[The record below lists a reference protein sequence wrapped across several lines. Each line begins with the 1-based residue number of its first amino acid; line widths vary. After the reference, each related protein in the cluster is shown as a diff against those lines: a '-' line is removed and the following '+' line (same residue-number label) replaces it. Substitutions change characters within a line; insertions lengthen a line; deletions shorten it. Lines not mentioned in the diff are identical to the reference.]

1 MKTIPLVGNIS
12 TSLHPLLA
20 QALSFTRVYQQYE
33 DAPIALREAMCLKEQ
48 YPALMGDLKPGD
60 KFAGRKADQRL
71 VYLGTLW
78 WSAPPILQEGKHMP
92 CKQGGYC
99 FDFGLAAELEC
110 SAEERQLLDGLVE
123 FWSSRCTWSR
133 TEKALDPCLR
143 PWISPA
149 GQLPAGSNGFCV
161 TVNSDRL
168 IQRGLPGLRLDVAD
182 RLASAKEPTFYEGLL
197 TALDVVEDVVRH
209 YRDQAII
216 KAGACGDEAEAA
228 ELTQIAD
235 TLNAL
240 LHRAPET
247 FREALQLFW
256 LYTHLVSGHH
266 PEAHRLDQS
275 LGDLFVKDLDAG
287 RLSEEEAIALLES
300 LWRMFSENGADALCR
315 IVVGGRGRRNPE
327 NADRFALAAMEATRR
342 HRRVTPQLTLR
353 LAEGQN
359 PALLAKGFDC
369 IAEGCC
375 FPMLYNDDVVEPGV
389 ARSMHLSPEAAQ
401 DYYPLGCGEYMVGWR
416 SPSVLC
422 CGWNVGM
429 TLDAALHAG
438 RSGGRQVGPIVPEP
452 QAMETFED
460 LYQAVLVQVRHCAE
474 TAARYYATV
483 LNTVPQDCP
492 FLLASLLTEGCMES
506 GKGILEGSE
515 HIGACVMGHG
525 FTNAADSLA
534 AIREVVYLKK
544 RATLGEVVAALDADF
559 QGHEDLHEALLS
571 APKFGNDLD
580 EVDQLLNRLW
590 GDMNTAAD
598 EAGQRAGLQFLTVSS
613 VNPGGYGMGESC
625 PATADGRRSG
635 QPFAIGHAPTAGKD
649 KNGLTALFN
658 SIAKADAANGGAA
671 TNVKISREMF
681 THSRSKVEALFDAFF
696 ASGGQ
701 EATVTVV
708 SRRDLEEA
716 MKNPDLYPHLL
727 VRLGGWCAKFVDLS
741 REIQE
746 EIIRRTLY

>member
-1 MKTIPLVGNIS
+1 MKSIPLVGKMS
-12 TSLHPLLA
+12 SSLNPLLS
-20 QALSFTRVYQQYE
+20 QALSFTRAYQQYE
-33 DAPIALREAMCLKEQ
+33 GAPIAIREAMCLKEQ
-48 YPALMGDLKPGD
+48 YPALMGDLQPGD
-60 KFAGRKADQRL
+60 RFAGRKADQRL
-71 VYLGTLW
+71 LYLGTIW
-78 WSAPPILQEGKHMP
+78 WSAPPIQQDGRYMP

-110 SAEERQLLDGLVE
+110 SPDERPILDELVE
-123 FWSSRCTWSR
+123 FWRERCTWSR
-133 TEKALDPCLR
+133 TDYAVDHDLR
-143 PWISPA
+143 PWISPD

-168 IQRGLPGLRLDVAD
+168 IQRGLPGLRLDVND
-182 RLASAKEPTFYEGLL
+182 RLASAENPSFYEGLL
-197 TALDVVEDVVRH
+197 IALDVVEDVVRH
-209 YRDQAII
+209 YRDQAIA
-216 KAGACGDEAEAA
+216 KAGASTNDLESA

-240 LHRAPET
+240 LHRAPES

-266 PEAHRLDQS
+266 PEAYRLDQS
-275 LGDLFVKDLDAG
+275 LGDLLVKDLDSG
-287 RLSEEEAIALLES
+287 RLSEEEAIALLEA

-353 LAEGQN
+353 LSEGQN

-375 FPMLYNDDVVEPGV
+375 FPMLYNDDVVIPGV

-401 DYYPLGCGEYMVGWR
+401 HYYPLGCGEYMVGWR

-422 CGWNVGM
+422 CGWNVGK
-429 TLDAALHAG
+429 TLDAALHGG
-438 RSGGRQVGPIVPEP
+438 RSRGQQVGPVVPEP
-452 QAMETFED
+452 QAMESFED
-460 LYQAVLVQVRHCAE
+460 LYQAVMVQIRHCAQ
-474 TAARYYATV
+474 TTARYYSAV
-483 LNTVPQDCP
+483 LKTVPKDCP
-492 FLLASLLTEGCMES
+492 FLLASLVTEGCLDS
-506 GKGILEGSE
+506 GKGILEGAE

-534 AIREVVYLKK
+534 AIRDVVCVKK
-544 RATLGEVVAALDADF
+544 LATLPQVVSALDDDF
-559 QGHEDLHEALLS
+559 IGHEDLREALLAS
-571 APKFGNDLD
+571 PKFGNDLD
-580 EVDQLLNRLW
+580 EVDLLLSRLW
-590 GDMNTAAD
+590 GDMNQAAD
-598 EAGQRAGLQFLTVSS
+598 EAGRKEGLQFLTVSS
-613 VNPGGYGMGESC
+613 VNPGGYSMGESC

-635 QPFAIGHAPTAGKD
+635 QPFAIGHAPTAGMD
-649 KNGLTALFN
+649 RSGLTALLN

-701 EATVTVV
+701 EATITVV
-708 SRRDLEEA
+708 SKRDLEDA
-716 MKNPDLYPHLL
+716 VKNPQLYPHLL

-741 REIQE
+741 QEIQE